1 MQLMKV
7 KLVGPS
13 ETILELLRTP
23 EGVVLQHR
31 QGGEVVRA
39 IPVEQKLLWTL
50 AAELL
55 GVLGF
60 PHSLVSWLESWLD
73 EKATQAKESRSME
86 RYPRGWHPDDERRS

>member
-1 MQLMKV
+1 LMKV

-13 ETILELLRTP
+13 ETILELLRT
-23 EGVVLQHR
+23 EDGVVLQHR

-39 IPVEQKLLWTL
+39 IPVEQRLVWTL

-73 EKATQAKESRSME
+73 EAAVRAEGSRSLE
-86 RYPRGWHPDDERRS
+86 RYPWGWHPDDERRS